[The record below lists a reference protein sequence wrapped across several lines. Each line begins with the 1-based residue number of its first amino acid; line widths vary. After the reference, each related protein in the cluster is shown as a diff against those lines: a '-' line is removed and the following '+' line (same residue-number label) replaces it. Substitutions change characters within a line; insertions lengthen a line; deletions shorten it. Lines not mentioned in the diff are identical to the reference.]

1 MPGEES
7 PSRRRLWRG
16 LSVAP
21 LPLLLVIYALWRDL
35 LRLEA
40 TGVRVRWEASAFLEW
55 LAMAVGTLVVAGLFW
70 SPLRPLRV
78 LGYTFYSLVLA
89 FGFGAAFVIGVVH
102 AFGGPQGD
110 MHAPAWALVA
120 LGLTSALCAASLLA
134 QAALLVDDVRAGDA
148 EGG

>member
-1 MPGEES
+1 MPGDR
-7 PSRRRLWRG
+7 PHSRRRLWLG

-21 LPLLLVIYALWRDL
+21 LPPLLVLYALWRDL

-40 TGVRVRWEASAFLEW
+40 TGVRLQWGRSAFLEW
-55 LAMAVGTLVVAGLFW
+55 LAMAMGTLAVVGLFW

-89 FGFGAAFVIGVVH
+89 FGFGAAFVIAVVH

-110 MHAPAWALVA
+110 MHAPAWALVV
-120 LGLTSALCAASLLA
+120 LGLTSGLCAVSLLA
-134 QAALLVDDVRAGDA
+134 HAALLVDDVRAGDA